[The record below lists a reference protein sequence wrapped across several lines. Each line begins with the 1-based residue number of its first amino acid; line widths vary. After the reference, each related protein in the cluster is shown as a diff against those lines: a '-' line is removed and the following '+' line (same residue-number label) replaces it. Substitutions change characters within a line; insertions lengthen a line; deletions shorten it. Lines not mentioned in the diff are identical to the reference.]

1 MRQEA
6 PEGAT
11 NTWWAYTVVLQTET
25 PQVDWFK
32 FRELFLANGGD
43 DVYACWKLTYTE
55 DFFVD
60 EVSQYE
66 GVWQQF
72 GRQTQPGLCPT
83 AGLSLSLSLPL
94 CLCPSLSLCLSL
106 QQCGCVCVCV
116 CVCVVCVRQSI
127 CSRGSSNSKR
137 TTGMSMRPRHRQLS
151 SAGRSSSG
159 LQALRAECNH
169 SNGKRSCDQ
178 SGREKESARERESK
192 CGRSSR
198 SLGGY

>member
-1 MRQEA
+1 MALCDYWGRYRLQAAKAFDEAIAGYEHILVRQEA

-83 AGLSLSLSLPL
+83 AGLSLSLSLFLSVSVPL
-94 CLCPSLSLCLSL
+94 SLSVSLSNSAV
-106 QQCGCVCVCV
+106 VCVCV
-116 CVCVVCVRQSI
+116 CVCALCVCVRV
-127 CSRGSSNSKR
+127 
-137 TTGMSMRPRHRQLS
+137 
-151 SAGRSSSG
+151 SAAAD
-159 LQALRAECNH
+159 LPIQNEL
-169 SNGKRSCDQ
+169 
-178 SGREKESARERESK
+178 
-192 CGRSSR
+192 
-198 SLGGY
+198 LGCR